1 MTGTSVDNA
10 RPVVSANRNRLLGWF
25 ADRRISTKILASVG
39 IVAVMGAGVSTV
51 ALSRLSGLND
61 DLKSMKQ
68 VNVHRVLH
76 LTELRG
82 QMANMY
88 DATTGFVA
96 IPDPA
101 TKAKA
106 MDLMKEYTANVDEAF
121 ADYKKDAP
129 ASAAWQ
135 KTLTGYEE
143 AWERYQTLRNVA
155 FMGEK
160 PPAGFAMP
168 TDSAQVV
175 TEFVAASTQMNTAM
189 EELAEFEEAD
199 AEAVTAAAEDGYGS
213 ARTLILALLAGG
225 LLLALGLALVV
236 SRLIVRPLGAVSRV
250 LDAVARG
257 DLTER
262 AEVSSRDEVGAMAV
276 AVNQAGDSLRQTIEE
291 LATSADTL
299 AASSTELSGVS
310 DRIAASA
317 DEASTQ
323 AGNVAA
329 AAGQVS
335 QNVQTVSAGTE
346 EMGASI
352 REIAHNANEGATVAS
367 QAVTVATSTNETVA
381 KLGASSA
388 EIGSVIKTI
397 TSIAEQTNLLALN
410 ATIEAARAG
419 DAGKGFAVV
428 AGEVK
433 DLAQE
438 TAKATE
444 DISKRVE
451 AIQADTESAVAA
463 IAEISTIIGKI
474 NDYQLTIASAVEEQ
488 TATTGEMNRSVA
500 EAAQGSADIAANIS
514 VLADA
519 AHVTAEG
526 VSESQRAA
534 AELAGL
540 SARLHTLVSGFRY

>member
-1 MTGTSVDNA
+1 MNPPLDRIEPPAVTVRRNA
-10 RPVVSANRNRLLGWF
+10 LRGRF
-25 ADRRISTKILASVG
+25 ADLRISTKMLVAVAL
-39 IVAVMGAGVSTV
+39 VAVMAGVIGVT
-51 ALSRLSGLND
+51 ALSRMSTMNED
-61 DLKSMKQ
+61 MRSMGRANTNQAALGEVRARMADMYNTSVGAVLERAPEKRAERTRQ
-68 VNVHRVLH
+68 VH
-76 LTELRG
+76 
-82 QMANMY
+82 
-88 DATTGFVA
+88 D
-96 IPDPA
+96 
-101 TKAKA
+101 
-106 MDLMKEYTANVDEAF
+106 YTD
-121 ADYKKDAP
+121 
-129 ASAAWQ
+129 Q
-135 KTLTGYEE
+135 
-143 AWERYQTLRNVA
+143 
-155 FMGEK
+155 
-160 PPAGFAMP
+160 
-168 TDSAQVV
+168 
-175 TEFVAASTQMNTAM
+175 
-189 EELAEFEEAD
+189 
-199 AEAVTAAAEDGYGS
+199 VTAAFEAYRADVADYQPLQQDLAAFEEVWQEFEVLRDAVMFGAPLPAGSGTDLAQAATRLGETSMELNVLMDKLVDNERKASEMMVAAGNAGYED
-213 ARTLILALLAGG
+213 ARVSVIVLLTV
-225 LLLALGLALVV
+225 GLALSVV
-236 SRLIVRPLGAVSRV
+236 VALLIARTMVGTLRKLSQTLSAM
-250 LDAVARG
+250 ARG
-257 DLTER
+257 DLTR
-262 AEVSSRDEVGAMAV
+262 TVEVTSRDEVGEMAV
-276 AVNQAGDSLRQTIEE
+276 AVNQATGSMRRAMEA

-335 QNVQTVSAGTE
+335 HNVQTVSAGSE

-352 REIAHNANEGATVAS
+352 REIAHNAGEGAKVAS
-367 QAVTVATSTNETVA
+367 KAVEVAASTNETVA

-463 IAEISTIIGKI
+463 IAEISAIIGRI
-474 NDYQLTIASAVEEQ
+474 NDYQLTIAGAVEEQ

-514 VLADA
+514 VLAGA
-519 AHVTAEG
+519 ARVTAEG
-526 VSESQRAA
+526 VGESQRAA

>member
-1 MTGTSVDNA
+1 M
-10 RPVVSANRNRLLGWF
+10 LGWF
-25 ADRRISTKILASVG
+25 ADRRIGTKILASVG
-39 IVAVMGAGVSTV
+39 VVAVMGAGVGTV
-51 ALSRLSGLND
+51 ALNRLGGLNG
-61 DLKSMKQ
+61 DLQSMKQ
-68 VNVHRVLH
+68 VNIHRVLH

-101 TKAKA
+101 AKAQA
-106 MDLMKEYTANVDEAF
+106 MDLMREYSGNVSETFASYKEDV
-121 ADYKKDAP
+121 P
-129 ASAAWQ
+129 ASEAWK

-143 AWERYQTLRNVA
+143 AWEKYQILRDVA
-155 FMGEK
+155 FLGEK

-168 TDSAQVV
+168 TESAQVV
-175 TEFVAASTQMNTAM
+175 AEFVEASAQMNSAM

-199 AEAVTAAAEDGYGS
+199 AGVVTAAADDNYGS

-250 LDAVARG
+250 LDAVAKG
-257 DLTER
+257 DLTQR
-262 AEVSSRDEVGAMAV
+262 VEVTSRDEVGAMAV
-276 AVNQAGDSLRQTIEE
+276 AVNQAGASLREAME
-291 LATSADTL
+291 ALATSADTL
-299 AASSTELSGVS
+299 AGSSAELSGVS

-463 IAEISTIIGKI
+463 IAEISAIIGRI

-488 TATTGEMNRSVA
+488 TATTNEMNRSVT
-500 EAAQGSADIAANIS
+500 EAAQGSADIAANIAA
-514 VLADA
+514 LADA
-519 AHVTAEG
+519 AHITAEG
-526 VSESQRAA
+526 VGESRRAA
-534 AELAGL
+534 ADLAEL
-540 SARLHTLVSGFRY
+540 STRLHRLVSGFRY